1 MESGYQSWSKLK
13 SLLLISLANLQVYF
27 LFLILSDFFLVTFAE
42 LSNYLG
48 EYNVKLTIK
57 SGTVNTWL
65 ISHLSYL
72 GHEIDE
78 DPC

>member
-1 MESGYQSWSKLK
+1 MQSGYQSWSKLK

-42 LSNYLG
+42 LSSYLG

-65 ISHLSYL
+65 ISLLSYL